1 MTTLYTVELTR
12 DQDRP
17 LWAFMSHR
25 GTSLVTCLEE
35 RAGLFT
41 EDEARAWVERGR
53 PMIANGWRAM
63 IRVATARQIADR
75 QQGAAA

>member
-1 MTTLYTVELTR
+1 MTTLYTIELTR
-12 DQDRP
+12 DPDRP
-17 LWAFMSHR
+17 LWAFVSHR
-25 GTSLVTCLEE
+25 GASLVTDYAE

-53 PMIANGWRAM
+53 PLIANGWRAM

>member
-17 LWAFMSHR
+17 LWAFVSHR
-25 GTSLVTCLEE
+25 GASLATYLEE
-35 RAGLFT
+35 RSGLLT
-41 EDEARAWVERGR
+41 EDEARTWVANSR
-53 PMIANGWRAM
+53 MVNDNGWRAM

>member
-1 MTTLYTVELTR
+1 MTTLYTIELTR
-12 DQDRP
+12 GSYGP
-17 LWAFMSHR
+17 FWAFVTHR
-25 GTSLVTCLEE
+25 DTSLATYLEE

-41 EDEARAWVERGR
+41 EDEARTWVANSR
-53 PMIANGWRAM
+53 MVNDNGWRAM